1 MLEVGCGM
9 GLSSLLLN
17 HTGKDITAT
26 DYHPE
31 VERYLDKNT
40 QLNDDKDIPFFRQDW
55 GNKNDKELGKFDL
68 IIGSDILYEPNHFE
82 LLSTFINRH
91 ANDKCEIIIVDANRG
106 NHPKFTKKMVE
117 FGYTHERLETNEY
130 INKAFKGSIHYY
142 KKNI

>member
-1 MLEVGCGM
+1 M

-31 VERYLDKNT
+31 VGGYLNKNTKLNNDKN
-40 QLNDDKDIPFFRQDW
+40 IPFFRQDW
-55 GNKNDKELGKFDL
+55 GNIKDENLGKFDL

-91 ANDKCEIIIVDANRG
+91 ANDKCEIIIVDAKQEGKR
-106 NHPKFTKKMVE
+106 
-117 FGYTHERLETNEY
+117 
-130 INKAFKGSIHYY
+130 
-142 KKNI
+142 